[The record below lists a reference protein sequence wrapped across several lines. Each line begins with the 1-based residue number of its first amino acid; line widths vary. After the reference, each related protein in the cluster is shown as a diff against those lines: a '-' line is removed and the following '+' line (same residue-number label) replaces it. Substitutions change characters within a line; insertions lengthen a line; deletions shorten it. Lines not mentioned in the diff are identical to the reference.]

1 MSIIHL
7 SDSDIQ
13 EYLDRQSNKE
23 KVESHILSC
32 EECAIAIA
40 EYESLYA
47 TLAVD
52 EAPQLSVNFVD
63 ATMDIVREETMLA
76 ESNKGFYLYSFMSM
90 VCAII
95 FMKYYAGYDF
105 SAFKFELPT
114 MNNFIADWTIFDAAA
129 TLYQT
134 STSTVNVLLFA
145 GLILLIVALADS
157 VISRKAMHK
166 VSSFSF

>member
-13 EYLDRQSNKE
+13 EYLDRQTNKE

-32 EECAIAIA
+32 QECAIAIA

-52 EAPQLSVNFVD
+52 DTPKLSANFID
-63 ATMDIVREETMLA
+63 TTMHVVRQETMLA
-76 ESNKGFYLYSFMSM
+76 ESSKGFYLYSFMSM
-90 VCAII
+90 VCAIV
-95 FMKYYAGYDF
+95 FMKYYVGYDF

-114 MNNFIADWTIFDAAA
+114 MNNFMADWTIFDAAA

-134 STSTVNVLLFA
+134 STSTVNILLFA

-157 VISRKAMHK
+157 VISRKTLHK